1 MEPRVIS
8 FKKVGGV
15 GIRVS
20 GGNRTGIFVAA
31 VAPGM
36 PAAMQLRE
44 GDLILKVVMV
54 ALLVRFFVWKMCLD
68 VPFSSN
74 FSILLVLIF
83 CI

>member
-1 MEPRVIS
+1 MIS

-36 PAAMQLRE
+36 PAAMQGLRE
-44 GDLILKVVMV
+44 GDLILKVCYLCRGTLWQQVF
-54 ALLVRFFVWKMCLD
+54 AKMS
-68 VPFSSN
+68 FSMN
-74 FSILLVLIF
+74 LSILTWCLF
-83 CI
+83 CLF

>member
-44 GDLILKVVMV
+44 GDLILKVLFSV
-54 ALLVRFFVWKMCLD
+54 
-68 VPFSSN
+68 SSN

>member
-1 MEPRVIS
+1 MEPRCIS

-36 PAAMQLRE
+36 PAAMQGLRE
-44 GDLILKVVMV
+44 GDLILKVSFLSLLNLQIIVV
-54 ALLVRFFVWKMCLD
+54 A
-68 VPFSSN
+68 N
-74 FSILLVLIF
+74 LIALETSF
-83 CI
+83 IIV